1 MADQSKPA
9 IGSIGWIDLTVDNA
23 EEVSE
28 FYATVTG
35 WRPEPVVMGGYDDF
49 NMVTP
54 ESGEPAAGVCHA
66 RGGNADLPAVW
77 MIYIV
82 VADLDASVDA
92 CRKTGGEVLAGPR
105 SMGRDRYCVIRDP
118 AGAVA
123 ALYQN
128 G

>member
-1 MADQSKPA
+1 MADQGKPA
-9 IGSIGWIDLTVDNA
+9 VGSIGWIDLTVDNA
-23 EEVSE
+23 EQIRD

-35 WRPEPVVMGGYDDF
+35 WRHEPVVMGGYDDF
-49 NMVTP
+49 NMMAP
-54 ESGEPAAGVCHA
+54 ESGEPTAGVCHA
-66 RGGNADLPAVW
+66 RGGNAGLPAAW

-92 CRKTGGEVLAGPR
+92 CRKNGGELVAGPR

-123 ALYQN
+123 ALYQH

>member
-1 MADQSKPA
+1 MGDPGKPPV
-9 IGSIGWIDLTVDNA
+9 GSIGWIDLTVDNA
-23 EEVSE
+23 EQVRD
-28 FYATVTG
+28 FYAAVTG

-49 NMVTP
+49 NMVAP
-54 ESGEPAAGVCHA
+54 ETGEPAAGVCHA
-66 RGGNADLPAVW
+66 RGGNAWLPLVW

-92 CRKTGGEVLAGPR
+92 CRKNGGELLAGPR

-123 ALYQN
+123 ALYQH